1 MSVERYVKVAVP
13 VPLHRL
19 FTYRVPEGLEVE
31 AGMRVRV
38 PFGRRPVVG
47 VLVEGPHEEP
57 PEGVPRAKIKPL
69 STVLDKTPS
78 LDEGLLKLAAWM
90 AAYYHLPP
98 GEAYLLP
105 LPPGLLG
112 AKAKQGRSTL
122 LKTERRVS
130 WLRAPEEGERLG
142 VKMAAALS
150 WLEGRGEQSLGSVLE
165 ATGASADTL
174 ARLQAKGLVTLSERE
189 GRRATM
195 ATLEVAST
203 GAPQPTAE
211 QASVI
216 AEVELAFGAYQ
227 GFLLMGVTGSG
238 KTEVYM
244 QLIERVLDRGSGALV
259 LVPEI
264 ALTPQ
269 LVGHFSARLG
279 ERIAVLHSGLTP
291 AARAEQ
297 WVRIRRGELPVVIGA
312 RSALFAPLPKLG
324 LVVVDEEHEGS
335 FKQDTSPRY
344 QARDLALVRAR
355 QAGCPVLLGSATPS
369 SESWANVA
377 REKLKLLRL
386 TKRVHDR
393 PMPSVSV
400 VDLRQEPTVD
410 QDRVISGPLLEAMRE
425 NLEAKQQTI
434 LFVNRRGFASF
445 VVCRGCGEALSCESC
460 SVTYTWH
467 RRRGRLI
474 CHWCDSGTHWPS
486 TCPSCKADA
495 LQEIGFGTERVE
507 ASVKALLPEA
517 RVARMDRDTT
527 RGKALARLLESMRS
541 GEIDILVGT
550 QMVAKGHD
558 FPGVTLVGVLMAEL
572 GLRIPDFR
580 ASERTFQLMT
590 QIAGRA
596 GRAERPGKMLLQTL
610 VPEHYAI
617 QHALTHDAERFL
629 SEECGLR
636 KALRFP
642 PYGPLALFRFAGA
655 DSERVEHEAG
665 RIAGGLRRHAEPQV
679 SVQGPMPAP
688 IERVRGKWRFQ
699 VLVRAATRHALGVTL
714 GRVMQ
719 EMDAEKP
726 VSGLQ
731 VSLDVD
737 PYTFL

>member
-1 MSVERYVKVAVP
+1 MSERFVKVAVP

-19 FTYRVPEGLEVE
+19 FSYRVPEGSEVVP
-31 AGMRVRV
+31 GMRVRV
-38 PFGRRPVVG
+38 SFGPRPLVG
-47 VLVEGPHEEP
+47 VVVEGPSENP
-57 PEGVPRAKIKPL
+57 PEGISPGKVKAL
-69 STVLDKTPS
+69 STILDETPS
-78 LDEGLLKLAAWM
+78 LDRSLLDLCAWM
-90 AAYYHLPP
+90 AAYYHLAP

-112 AKAKQGRSTL
+112 AKAKQGRSAV
-122 LKTERRVS
+122 LKREKKAT
-130 WLRAPEEGERLG
+130 WLRAADEGERLG
-142 VKMAAALS
+142 AKMLAALD
-150 WLEGRGEQSLGSVLE
+150 WLEGRGPQTFGAVQR
-165 ATGASADTL
+165 ATGASSDTL
-174 ARLQAKGLVTLSERE
+174 ARLHGRGFVSLSEHE
-189 GRRATM
+189 ARRDHM
-195 ATLEVAST
+195 AALEVEG
-203 GAPQPTAE
+203 GAPPTPTPE

-216 AEVELAFGAYQ
+216 AEVELSFGAFQ

-269 LVGHFSARLG
+269 LVGHFRARLG
-279 ERIAVLHSGLTP
+279 DQIAVLHSGLSP

-355 QAGCPVLLGSATPS
+355 QAACPVLLGTATPS
-369 SESWANVA
+369 AESWANVQ
-377 REKLKLLRL
+377 RDKLKLLRL
-386 TKRVHDR
+386 TQRVHDR
-393 PMPSVSV
+393 PMPEVKV
-400 VDLRQEPTVD
+400 IDLREEPTVD
-410 QDRVISGPLLEAMRE
+410 PDRVISGPLLKAMQD

-445 VVCRGCGEALSCESC
+445 VVCRSCGEAMSCDAC

-467 RRRGRLI
+467 RRRARLV
-474 CHWCDSGTHWPS
+474 CHWCDQSTHWPS
-486 TCPSCKADA
+486 TCPACKADA

-507 ASVKALLPEA
+507 SAVSALLPNA
-517 RVARMDRDTT
+517 RIARMDRDTT
-527 RGKALARLLESMRS
+527 RGKALPRLLEAMRAR
-541 GEIDILVGT
+541 EIDILIGT

-596 GRAERPGKMLLQTL
+596 GRAETPGRMLLQTL
-610 VPEHYAI
+610 VPDHYAI
-617 QHALTHDAERFL
+617 QHAIKHDAVSFL
-629 SEECGLR
+629 SEENTLR

-642 PYGPLALFRFAGA
+642 PFGSLALFRLSGA
-655 DSERVEHEAG
+655 DIDRVQHEAG
-665 RIAGGLRRHAEPQV
+665 RIAASLRHMAPKGL

-699 VLVRAATRHALGVTL
+699 VMARAQSRHLLGVTL
-714 GRVMQ
+714 KRLLEAMEADKV
-719 EMDAEKP
+719 P
-726 VSGLQ
+726 SGLQ
-731 VSLDVD
+731 ISLDVD

>member
-1 MSVERYVKVAVP
+1 MTEAFVKVAVP

-19 FTYRVPEGLEVE
+19 FSYRVPEATVV
-31 AGMRVRV
+31 APGMRVRV
-38 PFGRRPVVG
+38 PFGRRPLVG
-47 VLVEGPHEEP
+47 VIVEGPSETP
-57 PEGVPRAKIKPL
+57 PEGLAPSKLKAI
-69 STVLDKTPS
+69 TAVLDETPS
-78 LDEGLLKLAAWM
+78 LDEELLALCAWM

-112 AKAKQGRSTL
+112 AKAQVGRSAVI
-122 LKTERRVS
+122 KTERVVT
-130 WLRAPEEGERLG
+130 WERAPAEGERLG
-142 VKMAAALS
+142 AKMLAALS
-150 WLEGRGEQSLGSVLE
+150 WLEGRGPQTFAAVHA

-174 ARLQAKGLVTLSERE
+174 VRLHGRGFVSLGEHEARRD
-189 GRRATM
+189 TM
-195 ATLEVAST
+195 AALEVEASEPPT
-203 GAPQPTAE
+203 PTAE

-216 AEVELAFGAYQ
+216 AEVELSFGGYQ

-244 QLIERVLDRGSGALV
+244 QLIERVLDRGAGALV

-269 LVGHFSARLG
+269 LVGHFRARLG
-279 ERIAVLHSGLTP
+279 DRIAVLHSGLTP

-312 RSALFAPLPKLG
+312 RSALFAPLPDLG
-324 LVVVDEEHEGS
+324 LIVVDEEHEGS

-355 QAGCPVLLGSATPS
+355 QSGCPVLLGTATPS
-369 SESWANVA
+369 AESWVNVQ
-377 REKLKLLRL
+377 RGKLKLLQL
-386 TKRVHDR
+386 TQRVQAR
-393 PMPSVSV
+393 PMPTVTI
-400 VDLRQEPTVD
+400 VDLRNEPTVD
-410 QDRVISGPLLEAMRE
+410 ADHVVSAPLLEAMRE
-425 NLEAKQQTI
+425 NLAAQQQTI

-445 VVCRGCGEALSCESC
+445 VVCRSCGEALSCDGC

-467 RRRGRLI
+467 RRRSRLV
-474 CHWCDSGTHWPS
+474 CHWCDQTTHWPS
-486 TCPSCKADA
+486 TCPACNADA

-507 ASVKALLPEA
+507 AAVKSLLPDA

-527 RGKALARLLESMRS
+527 RGKALPKLLEAMRAR
-541 GEIDILVGT
+541 EIDILVGT

-596 GRAERPGKMLLQTL
+596 GRAEQPGRMLLQTL

-617 QHALTHDAERFL
+617 QHAVTHDAERFL
-629 SEECGLR
+629 EEEASLR
-636 KALRFP
+636 QALRFP
-642 PYGPLALFRFAGA
+642 PFGPLALFRLSGA
-655 DSERVEHEAG
+655 DQSKVQREASRIAAWLAQLAEAG
-665 RIAGGLRRHAEPQV
+665 IT
-679 SVQGPMPAP
+679 VQGPMPAP
-688 IERVRGKWRFQ
+688 IERVRGKWRMQ
-699 VLVRAATRHALGVTL
+699 VMARAPGRHALGVTL
-714 GRVMQ
+714 NRLMQ
-719 EMDAEKP
+719 ALDAEKP
-726 VSGLQ
+726 VSGVQ
-731 VSLDVD
+731 CSLDVD